1 MQASTDPAV
10 VAPLKGLGILVTRPR
25 DQAERLMAEI
35 ARRGGKPWWLP
46 GLEIAPPADP
56 AALDRALDALPQC
69 QWAIFVSPT
78 AVAQAWPAITARGGL
93 PAGLRLA
100 AVGRGT
106 GRELAARGMAAV
118 LTPSE
123 QADSEALLAL
133 PEFSA
138 VGGQRVILFRGE
150 GGRTLLA
157 DTLTARGAVV
167 IHAVC
172 YRRVRPQAD
181 TGAVLE
187 AWRAGR
193 IAAVTVFSRDSLDG
207 LVELLGAQGQDLL
220 QQTPLFAPH
229 PRIAEHARQLG
240 CARVIVTA
248 PGEEGI
254 LAALQDFADRA
265 RY

>member
-1 MQASTDPAV
+1 MQASTRPAAV
-10 VAPLKGLGILVTRPR
+10 LPLKGLGILVTRPR
-25 DQAERLMAEI
+25 SQAERLMAEI
-35 ARRGGKPWWLP
+35 ARRGGTAWWLP
-46 GLEIAPPADP
+46 GLEIEPPANP
-56 AALDRALDALPQC
+56 AVLNQALEALPQC

-78 AVAQAWPAITARGGL
+78 AVEQAWPAIMARGGL

-106 GRELAARGMAAV
+106 ARELAARGVTEV
-118 LTPSE
+118 LAPSD

-133 PEFSA
+133 PQLAA
-138 VGGQRVILFRGE
+138 VEGLRVILFRGE
-150 GGRTLLA
+150 DGRTLLA
-157 DTLTARGAVV
+157 EVLTARGAQV

-181 TGAVLE
+181 PGAVLK

-207 LVELLGAQGQDLL
+207 LFELLGTQGQGLL
-220 QQTPLFAPH
+220 QQTPLFVPH

-240 CARVIVTA
+240 CTEVIVTPA
-248 PGEEGI
+248 GEAGV
-254 LAALQDFADRA
+254 LAALEEFAA
-265 RY
+265 CV

>member
-1 MQASTDPAV
+1 MNASTDSAAA
-10 VAPLKGLGILVTRPR
+10 APLQGLGILVTRPR
-25 DQAERLMAEI
+25 SQAERLMAEI
-35 ARRGGKPWWLP
+35 VRLGGTAWWLP

-106 GRELAARGMAAV
+106 ARELAERGVSDV
-118 LTPSE
+118 LAPSD
-123 QADSEALLAL
+123 QADSEALLAMPAL
-133 PEFSA
+133 AA
-138 VGGQRVILFRGE
+138 VEGLKVILFRGE

-157 DTLTARGAVV
+157 DTLTARGAQV

-172 YRRVRPQAD
+172 YRRVRPEAD

-207 LVELLGAQGQDLL
+207 LIEQLGAEGQALL
-220 QQTPLFAPH
+220 RQTPLFVPH
-229 PRIAEHARQLG
+229 PRIAAHARALG
-240 CARVIVTA
+240 WTQVFVSAA
-248 PGEEGI
+248 GEAGV
-254 LAALQDFADRA
+254 LAALQEFAAHVRH
-265 RY
+265 

>member
-1 MQASTDPAV
+1 MQASKDPAV

-25 DQAERLMAEI
+25 AQAERLMAEI

-56 AALDRALDALPQC
+56 ASLDQALDAMPQC

-78 AVAQAWPAITARGGL
+78 AVERAWPAITARGGL

-106 GRELAARGMAAV
+106 ARELAARGMAAV

-123 QADSEALLAL
+123 QADSESLLAL

-157 DTLTARGAVV
+157 DTLAARGAQV

-220 QQTPLFAPH
+220 RQTPLLVPH

-240 CARVIVTA
+240 CVWVIVTA
-248 PGEEGI
+248 PGEAGV
-254 LAALQDFADRA
+254 LAALQEFAAHVRH
-265 RY
+265 